1 MDLKASALMGTVI
14 LFVGLMLLLALRRGV
29 TYRKEGHVYVGF
41 VGVSAIAMM
50 DLLASVFY
58 GPGEA
63 YRYIGYDAMFYLVLT
78 ALLIAL
84 YAFSMTEIAEIL
96 EGLKHKGGGVYTIT
110 YLVFGPLLSMVAV
123 ASILVDYINM
133 AALSSISAV
142 ENFATVIPIPH
153 LAKLPLELFIIWF
166 LAFLNIIGIRANVWT
181 TFGVFLFLGT
191 VLTAGVALG
200 AVSLT
205 PSHIALLRE
214 GFVVPFQHLIGG
226 GLIHG
231 ISVGVAGIGFVI
243 LSYSGIETVLQT
255 QKLVESWKEI
265 RKAYTFLVIL
275 NGLLIPLVGILA
287 LAEVKDPSAHVE
299 GLVAAFALEVGGD
312 VFGLFMVL
320 AAALALAFAM
330 NTAFVGGTE
339 LLSVMAERYG
349 LEILLRTNRYGIH
362 YVIVLFLSLTFTA
375 LLLVTRGSA
384 NVVADMFAVGLLAS
398 FIFNLLGL
406 ITFRFTQGSEVMRA
420 YRTGMA
426 KNLFLLLAFT
436 GAFIFVAA
444 HKIHGFLLWSATA
457 ALLVLLGILA
467 ARFFR
472 NPELAFEDAFQTTQ
486 DLLDYIREHEGQ
498 MVDLYF
504 VRPQEPVGSQGVYIT
519 LALQRLQPPRRKAPH
534 HFVLPFSQMWGV
546 VKAMEAVLAFLAQ
559 ELPDRRFRVHLRW
572 SLSSWRERLSTGFFI
587 HDVMKLPLH
596 FPQMTFNIEYEPK
609 EVEPWRPT

>member
-1 MDLKASALMGTVI
+1 MDLKAYALIATVI
-14 LFVGLMLLLALRRGV
+14 FFVGSMVLLAFRRGV
-29 TYRKEGHVYVGF
+29 TYRKGGHVFVGF

-63 YRYIGYDAMFYLVLT
+63 YRYIGYDAMFYLVVAAILV
-78 ALLIAL
+78 AL

-110 YLVFGPLLSMVAV
+110 YLVFGPILSLVAV

-142 ENFATVIPIPH
+142 QNFSTVIPIPEG
-153 LAKLPLELFIIWF
+153 AKLPLELFIIWF

-191 VLTAGVALG
+191 VLAAGVALG

-214 GFVVPFQHLIGG
+214 GFVVPFQHLIEG
-226 GLIHG
+226 GLVHG
-231 ISVGVAGIGFVI
+231 ISAGVAGIGFVI

-265 RKAYTFLVIL
+265 RKAYIFLVIL

-287 LAEVKDPSAHVE
+287 LAQVQNPAAHVE
-299 GLVAAFALEVGGD
+299 GLVAAFALEVGGEI
-312 VFGLFMVL
+312 FGVFMVL

-362 YVIVLFLSLTFTA
+362 YVIVLFLSATFTA

-406 ITFRFTQGSEVMRA
+406 LTFRFTQGSEVMRA
-420 YRTGMA
+420 YRTGMV
-426 KNLFLLLAFT
+426 KNAFILVVFT
-436 GAFIFVAA
+436 AAFIFVAY
-444 HKIHGFLLWSATA
+444 HKIHGLILWSVTA
-457 ALLVLLGILA
+457 VVLILLGILA

-472 NPELAFEDAFQTTQ
+472 NPDLAFEDSFQTTQ
-486 DLLDYIREHEGQ
+486 ELLDYIQEHEGKE
-498 MVDLYF
+498 VDLYF
-504 VRPQEPVGSQGVYIT
+504 VRPQEPVGEEGVYVT
-519 LALQRLQPPRRKAPH
+519 LALQRLQPPHRKAPH

-546 VKAMEAVLAFLAQ
+546 VNAMEAVLSFLAA
-559 ELPDRRFRVHLRW
+559 ELPDREFRVHLRW

-587 HDVMKLPLH
+587 HRLLELPLR
-596 FPQMTFNIEYEPK
+596 FPQMTFRIEYEPR